1 MGDQTGVTEDGKV
14 LTSRKINIREG
25 SFQGDSYSPVVF
37 CLTEE
42 PISMLIEE
50 ADGYATEQRDE
61 ESQKSI
67 QPIY

>member
-1 MGDQTGVTEDGKV
+1 MGDQTGVTEDGNV

-61 ESQKSI
+61 ESQKST